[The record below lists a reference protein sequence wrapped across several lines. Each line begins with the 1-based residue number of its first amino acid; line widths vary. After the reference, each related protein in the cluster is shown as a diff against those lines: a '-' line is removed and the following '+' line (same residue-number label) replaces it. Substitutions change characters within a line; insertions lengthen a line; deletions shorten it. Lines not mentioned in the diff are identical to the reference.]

1 MLLVGYKLYLPR
13 DFTNFSND
21 KLLKII
27 ESFETNDTSISFDIF
42 DNISYDIKGNTKEQL
57 FG

>member
-1 MLLVGYKLYLPR
+1 M
-13 DFTNFSND
+13 NFSND

-42 DNISYDIKGNTKEQL
+42 DNVPYDIKGNTKE
-57 FG
+57 

>member
-42 DNISYDIKGNTKEQL
+42 DNISYDIKGNTKE
-57 FG
+57 

>member
-13 DFTNFSND
+13 DCTNFSND

-42 DNISYDIKGNTKEQL
+42 DNISYDIKGNTKE
-57 FG
+57 